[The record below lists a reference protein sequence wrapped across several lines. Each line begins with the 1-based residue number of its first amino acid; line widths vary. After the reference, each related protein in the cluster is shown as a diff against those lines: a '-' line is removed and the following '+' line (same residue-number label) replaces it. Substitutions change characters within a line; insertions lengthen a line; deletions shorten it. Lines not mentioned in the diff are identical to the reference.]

1 MEKNTHHYLVSQY
14 HEVYNDEGHYHGR
27 VLTNGGSDGWKT
39 GTVNCTNIGTEPYL
53 PNTYSWNDANIH
65 HGYTQLS
72 HCGQVTGGVEAP
84 WYRGVKQTNITH
96 SQNGVLGCHTDKQT
110 SLDTDQYYWNKSGL
124 FYPNIYNVDNTK
136 DSYPVRNSTVV
147 YGSCRQGNRTLVNAT
162 TISLRNDTEVP
173 MYRGNATWTD
183 NMDTQ
188 KGGNASQGQGMSRGV
203 KGQCNVQLTGQ
214 DKWDNVNYKQPYQ
227 HQTSQSQNINAVQQ
241 AQEQHDS
248 GSRKRKCPDETETK
262 QHNDQ
267 LTSVPRVDKRALYSK
282 FRVVKKTDQSMPCI
296 ENPKVTPLLCRVR
309 LCDNSIVDVNNEDG
323 LPTSIKRSK
332 VIPTL
337 TPTKLNEA
345 AATIGNIK
353 FITLENM
360 KVVRRKLEVVLAV
373 KQGEERQERLKLE
386 AKVRA
391 KVKVNVKERMRKD
404 RTHTDRKRHVKIG
417 L

>member
-1 MEKNTHHYLVSQY
+1 MEKNNHHYLVSQY
-14 HEVYNDEGHYHGR
+14 HEVYNDGGHYHGR

-39 GTVNCTNIGTEPYL
+39 GTVNCTHIGTEPYL
-53 PNTYSWNDANIH
+53 PNTYSWNDTNMY

-72 HCGQVTGGVEAP
+72 HGSQVTGGVEAP
-84 WYRGVKQTNITH
+84 WYRDVKQTNITH
-96 SQNGVLGCHTDKQT
+96 SQNGVLGCHTVKQT
-110 SLDTDQYYWNKSGL
+110 SLDTEQSYLNKTGL
-124 FYPNIYNVDNTK
+124 LYQNIYDVNSTK
-136 DSYPVRNSTVV
+136 KSYPVLNSTAV
-147 YGSCRQGNRTLVNAT
+147 YGSCRQGNRTLVNDT
-162 TISLRNDTEVP
+162 VSLKNDTEIQ
-173 MYRGNATWTD
+173 MYRGNAAWTD

-188 KGGNASQGQGMSRGV
+188 KGVNVSQGQDMSRGV
-203 KGQCNVQLTGQ
+203 GGQCDVQLTGQ
-214 DKWDNVNYKQPYQ
+214 VKWDNVNYTESYL
-227 HQTSQSQNINAVQQ
+227 HQTAQSQNVNAVQQ
-241 AQEQHDS
+241 AQDAQDS
-248 GSRKRKCPDETETK
+248 VSRKRKRSDETEAK
-262 QHNDQ
+262 QHRDQ
-267 LTSVPRVDKRALYSK
+267 LTSVPTVDKRALYSK
-282 FRVVKKTDQSMPCI
+282 FRVVKKTDKAALCT
-296 ENPKVTPLLCRVR
+296 ENPKVTPLICRVK
-309 LCDNSIVDVNNEDG
+309 LSDNSIVDVNNDDG

-391 KVKVNVKERMRKD
+391 KMKVNVKERMRKD

>member
-1 MEKNTHHYLVSQY
+1 MEKNNHHYLVSQY
-14 HEVYNDEGHYHGR
+14 HEVYKDEGNYHGR

-53 PNTYSWNDANIH
+53 PNTYSWNNTNMY

-84 WYRGVKQTNITH
+84 WYHGVKHTNVTH
-96 SQNGVLGCHTDKQT
+96 RQNGVLGWHPDNQM
-110 SLDTDQYYWNKSGL
+110 SMDTDQYYWNKSGL
-124 FYPNIYNVDNTK
+124 LYQNIYDVNNTK
-136 DSYPVRNSTVV
+136 ESYPFLNSTSV
-147 YGSCRQGNRTLVNAT
+147 YGSCRQGNRSLVND
-162 TISLRNDTEVP
+162 TISLRNDTEVQ
-173 MYRGNATWTD
+173 MYRGNATWSD

-214 DKWDNVNYKQPYQ
+214 DKWDNVNFKQPYQ
-227 HQTSQSQNINAVQQ
+227 HRTSQSQNINAVQQ
-241 AQEQHDS
+241 GQEQQDTV
-248 GSRKRKCPDETETK
+248 SRKRKCSDETEAK
-262 QHNDQ
+262 QHRDQ
-267 LTSVPRVDKRALYSK
+267 LTSVPTVDKRALYSK
-282 FRVVKKTDQSMPCI
+282 FRVVKKTDKSTPCI
-296 ENPKVTPLLCRVR
+296 ESPKVTPLLCRVK
-309 LCDNSIVDVNNEDG
+309 LDDNSIVDVNNDDG
-323 LPTSIKRSK
+323 LPTNTKRSK

-337 TPTKLNEA
+337 TPTKSNEA
-345 AATIGNIK
+345 AATICNIK

-373 KQGEERQERLKLE
+373 KQGKERQERLKLE